1 MYAELPFITWKI
13 SLFNYFSRL
22 FYRCNYKHSYGGNF
36 MDYQK
41 AKEVYATLSEE
52 QIEAAEMISR
62 ALSCLPMTGR
72 YGKVNDLFSE
82 VGSEFALNR
91 NRLEMEIAYLNML
104 CDTIGVKISE
114 KEQEQLY
121 NLIEDF
127 EVSEFFEMKAI
138 EATTKHDVKAV
149 EYYIRGKLDE
159 LGMSRLKPYVHMGL
173 TSEDVNNIA
182 YALMMN
188 DCLDQWNEKAI
199 ELIEKMHEL
208 AERTKA
214 VPMLGHTHGQPATPL
229 TFGHA
234 VAVDWSR
241 LEETLWTV
249 NSIPIYMK
257 LNGAVGNRAA
267 MSFAYPDIDWGVF
280 EANFVESFGE
290 EFLVNPLTS
299 QIECHDYIVRI
310 LNEIRLFS
318 SIVENIGKNI
328 EDYTC
333 LKYLK
338 QIPKAGEV
346 GSSTMPHKINPIDGE
361 NAWSNAI
368 TAEFAAVGLT
378 QKLPQSK
385 MQRDLS
391 DSSSLRTIPTVF
403 LHSYQSMVSLIRM
416 LGKLEVN
423 EDIMRK
429 DLDENPEVL
438 AEVIQTILRKNGHD
452 NAYEIMKEMTRGKKT
467 TLEDLREFI
476 KGLEIDEN
484 DKERLLKL
492 TPAEYVG
499 ESEQLVEYYCYPITV
514 EEAK

>member
-1 MYAELPFITWKI
+1 
-13 SLFNYFSRL
+13 
-22 FYRCNYKHSYGGNF
+22 

-41 AKEVYATLSEE
+41 AKEVYNTLSEE
-52 QIEAAEMISR
+52 QIEAASMVSQ
-62 ALSCLPMTGR
+62 AFSCLPMTGR

-82 VGSEFALNR
+82 YGSEFALNR
-91 NRLEMEIAYLNML
+91 NRLEMEIYYLNML

-114 KEQEQLY
+114 EEQSKLY
-121 NLIEDF
+121 DLIENF

-138 EATTKHDVKAV
+138 EATTRHDVKAV

-159 LGMSRLKPYVHMGL
+159 LGMGRLKPYVHMGL

-182 YALMMN
+182 YALMMS
-188 DCLDQWNEKAI
+188 DCMDEWNEKAV

-234 VAVDWSR
+234 VAVDWQR
-241 LEETLWTV
+241 LKESFENA
-249 NSIPIYMK
+249 NSIPICMK

-267 MSFAYPDIDWGVF
+267 MTFAYPDVDWGVF
-280 EANFVESFGE
+280 EAEYVASFGE
-290 EFLVNPLTS
+290 EFTVNPLTS

-318 SIVENIGKNI
+318 SVVENIGKNI

-338 QIPKAGEV
+338 QIPKEGEV

-368 TAEFAAVGLT
+368 TAEFAALGLT

-423 EDIMRK
+423 QEVMQK

-438 AEVIQTILRKNGHD
+438 AEAIQTILRKNGYD
-452 NAYEIMKEMTRGKKT
+452 NAYEIMKQMTRGKKT
-467 TLEDLREFI
+467 TLDDLREFI
-476 KGLEIDEN
+476 RGLEINEG

-492 TPAEYVG
+492 TPAEYIG
-499 ESEQLVEYYCYPITV
+499 ESKELVDYYCYPITT
-514 EEAK
+514 EEAGEIFVE

>member
-1 MYAELPFITWKI
+1 
-13 SLFNYFSRL
+13 
-22 FYRCNYKHSYGGNF
+22 

-41 AKEVYATLSEE
+41 AKEVYATLTEE
-52 QIEAAEMISR
+52 QIEAATMAMR
-62 ALSCLPMTGR
+62 GFSCLPMTGR

-82 VGSEFALNR
+82 FGSEFALNR
-91 NRLEMEIAYLNML
+91 NRLEMEITYLNML
-104 CDTIGVKISE
+104 CDVIGVKLSE
-114 KEQEQLY
+114 EEQDKLY
-121 NLIEDF
+121 NMLDDF
-127 EVSEFFEMKAI
+127 DVTEFFEMKAI
-138 EATTKHDVKAV
+138 EETTKHDVKAV

-159 LGMSRLKPYVHMGL
+159 LGMGRLKPYVHMGL

-182 YALMMN
+182 YALMMS
-188 DCLDQWNEKAI
+188 DCMDEWNEKAI

-208 AERTKA
+208 AERTKN

-234 VAVDWSR
+234 VAVDWAR
-241 LEETLWTV
+241 LKEALEYA
-249 NSIPIYMK
+249 NSIPICMK

-267 MSFAYPDIDWGVF
+267 MMFAYPDVDWGVF
-280 EANFVESFGE
+280 EAEYVASFGE
-290 EFLVNPLTS
+290 EFAVNPLTS
-299 QIECHDYIVRI
+299 QIECHDYMVRI

-318 SIVENIGKNI
+318 SVVENIGKNI

-338 QIPKAGEV
+338 QIPKEGEV

-403 LHSYQSMVSLIRM
+403 LHSYQAMVSLIRM

-423 EDIMRK
+423 QEVMQK
-429 DLDENPEVL
+429 DLDENSEVL
-438 AEVIQTILRKNGHD
+438 AEAIQTILRKNGYD
-452 NAYEIMKEMTRGKKT
+452 NAYEIMKQMTRGKKT
-467 TLEDLREFI
+467 TLEDLRKFI
-476 KGLEIDEN
+476 KGLDIAED

-492 TPAEYVG
+492 TPAEYIG
-499 ESEQLVEYYCYPITV
+499 ESKELVEYYCYPMNLEDAGEV
-514 EEAK
+514 FAE

>member
-1 MYAELPFITWKI
+1 
-13 SLFNYFSRL
+13 
-22 FYRCNYKHSYGGNF
+22 

-41 AKEVYATLSEE
+41 AKEVYATLTEE
-52 QIEAAEMISR
+52 QIEAATMAMR
-62 ALSCLPMTGR
+62 GFSCLPMTGR

-82 VGSEFALNR
+82 FGSEFALNR
-91 NRLEMEIAYLNML
+91 NRLEMEITYLNML
-104 CDTIGVKISE
+104 CDVIGVKLSE
-114 KEQEQLY
+114 EEQDKLY
-121 NLIEDF
+121 NMLDDF
-127 EVSEFFEMKAI
+127 DVTEFFEMKAI
-138 EATTKHDVKAV
+138 EETTKHDVKAV

-159 LGMSRLKPYVHMGL
+159 LGMGRLKPYVHMGL

-182 YALMMN
+182 YALMMS
-188 DCLDQWNEKAI
+188 DCMDEWNEKAI

-208 AERTKA
+208 AERTKN

-234 VAVDWSR
+234 VSVDWAR
-241 LEETLWTV
+241 LKEALEYA
-249 NSIPIYMK
+249 NSIPICMK

-267 MSFAYPDIDWGVF
+267 MMFAYPDVDWGVF
-280 EANFVESFGE
+280 EAEYVASFGE
-290 EFLVNPLTS
+290 EFAVNPLTS
-299 QIECHDYIVRI
+299 QIECHDYMVRI

-318 SIVENIGKNI
+318 SVVENIGKNI

-338 QIPKAGEV
+338 QIPKEGEV

-403 LHSYQSMVSLIRM
+403 LHSYQAMVSLIRM

-423 EDIMRK
+423 QEVMQK
-429 DLDENPEVL
+429 DLDENSEVL
-438 AEVIQTILRKNGHD
+438 AEAIQTILRKNGYD
-452 NAYEIMKEMTRGKKT
+452 NAYEIMKQMTRGKKT
-467 TLEDLREFI
+467 TLEDLRKFI
-476 KGLEIDEN
+476 KGLDIAED

-492 TPAEYVG
+492 TPAEYIG
-499 ESEQLVEYYCYPITV
+499 ESKELVEYYCYPMNLEDAGEV
-514 EEAK
+514 FAE

>member
-1 MYAELPFITWKI
+1 
-13 SLFNYFSRL
+13 
-22 FYRCNYKHSYGGNF
+22 

-41 AKEVYATLSEE
+41 AKEVYATLTEE
-52 QIEAAEMISR
+52 QIEAATMAMR
-62 ALSCLPMTGR
+62 GFSCLPMTGR

-82 VGSEFALNR
+82 FGSEFALNR
-91 NRLEMEIAYLNML
+91 NRLEMEITYLNML
-104 CDTIGVKISE
+104 CDVIGVKLSE
-114 KEQEQLY
+114 EEQDKLY
-121 NLIEDF
+121 NMLDDF
-127 EVSEFFEMKAI
+127 DVTEFFEMKAI
-138 EATTKHDVKAV
+138 EETTKHDVKAV

-159 LGMSRLKPYVHMGL
+159 LGMGRLKPYVHMGL

-182 YALMMN
+182 YALMMS
-188 DCLDQWNEKAI
+188 DCMDEWNEKAI

-208 AERTKA
+208 AERTKN

-234 VAVDWSR
+234 VAVDWAR
-241 LEETLWTV
+241 LKEALEYA
-249 NSIPIYMK
+249 NSIPICMK

-267 MSFAYPDIDWGVF
+267 MMFAYPDVDWGVF
-280 EANFVESFGE
+280 EAEYVASFGE
-290 EFLVNPLTS
+290 EFAVNPLTS
-299 QIECHDYIVRI
+299 QIECHDYMVRI

-318 SIVENIGKNI
+318 SVVENIGKNI

-338 QIPKAGEV
+338 QIPKEGEV
-346 GSSTMPHKINPIDGE
+346 GSSTMLHKINPIDGE

-403 LHSYQSMVSLIRM
+403 LHSYQAMVSLIRM

-423 EDIMRK
+423 QEVMQK
-429 DLDENPEVL
+429 DLDENSEVL
-438 AEVIQTILRKNGHD
+438 AEAIQTILRKNGYD
-452 NAYEIMKEMTRGKKT
+452 NAYEIMKQMTRGKKT
-467 TLEDLREFI
+467 TLEDLRKFI
-476 KGLEIDEN
+476 KGLDIAED

-492 TPAEYVG
+492 TPAEYIG
-499 ESEQLVEYYCYPITV
+499 ESKELVEYYCYPMNLEDAGEV
-514 EEAK
+514 FAE